1 MRLCFED
8 AAVQLWNGD
17 ARQLDM
23 VADESA
29 DLLFTCPPW
38 WDSGDYDH
46 PDQIGFGQTYVA
58 YLEDLGRLWRE
69 GYRCLKPG
77 RVLVAWVSDLL
88 WRDIPVPLVADVHNL
103 LRQHRFLYEMTYYWY
118 EPRPATVSL
127 DTPCMPMQIRP
138 NVHAEVLLVYRKPGE
153 TALTPPEF
161 VEASRIDP
169 EEYRESRQ
177 AIWTPGGA
185 LDHPYARVIRLWS
198 YTGDLILNPCAG
210 QGSIPLLARH
220 AGRRCVAIELNSSY
234 CDHIAGL
241 LKAPELPTE
250 LR

>member
-1 MRLCFED
+1 MRLYFED
-8 AAVQLWNGD
+8 EAIQLWNGD
-17 ARQLDM
+17 ARKLDI

-29 DLLFTCPPW
+29 DLVFICPPW

-46 PDQIGFGQTYVA
+46 PDQIGFGQTYEA
-58 YLEDLGRLWRE
+58 YLEALNQLWRE

-77 RVLVAWVSDLL
+77 RTLVAWVSDLL
-88 WRDIPVPLVADVHNL
+88 WRDKPVPLVADVHNL
-103 LRQHRFLYEMTYYWY
+103 LRHNRFLYEMTYYWY
-118 EPRPATVSL
+118 EPRVATGLSNA
-127 DTPCMPMQIRP
+127 PCTPMQIRP

-153 TALTPPEF
+153 AVLPPPEI

-169 EEYRESRQ
+169 KEYQESRQ

-198 YTGDLILNPCAG
+198 YTDDLILNPCAG
-210 QGSIPLLARH
+210 QGTIPLLARH
-220 AGRRCVAIELNSSY
+220 MGRRCVAIELNATY
-234 CDHIAGL
+234 CDHIAEL
-241 LKAPELPTE
+241 LKVPVLPTE